1 MLAEQERQETLQARK
16 AMQEKLLS
24 IAAGMST
31 TAKRQQLAADVFKS
45 SHILPTMTIEQ
56 AGLIELQQVR
66 CCRMQLHCDLLRM
79 PALLHCE
86 RKTEQRVICHSHRQ
100 VMEAAGLSSCML
112 LVNRSSHA
120 VKLLQAQER
129 QQREAANAARQA
141 REEAEKSEDQKEEE
155 AVQKAR
161 AWDDFKDDHP
171 TGYGNSKLRPCAL

>member
-1 MLAEQERQETLQARK
+1 
-16 AMQEKLLS
+16 
-24 IAAGMST
+24 
-31 TAKRQQLAADVFKS
+31 
-45 SHILPTMTIEQ
+45 
-56 AGLIELQQVR
+56 
-66 CCRMQLHCDLLRM
+66 
-79 PALLHCE
+79 
-86 RKTEQRVICHSHRQ
+86 
-100 VMEAAGLSSCML
+100 L